1 MEKSSNRE
9 RDLAVGRRIR
19 ARRIERGMT
28 QEKLGNTLGVTFQQ
42 VQKYEKGDNR
52 IGAGRLQQIAEALE
66 VPVAFFFDEQPGA
79 TAPATDVFK
88 FLDTA
93 AALRLL
99 QAYSRIDDSATQHAI
114 THLVECIAGGRSKR

>member
-1 MEKSSNRE
+1 
-9 RDLAVGRRIR
+9 VGRRIR

-66 VPVAFFFDEQPGA
+66 VPISFFFDEPP
-79 TAPATDVFK
+79 TTSTTSPTDLFA

-99 QAYSRIDDSATQHAI
+99 QAYSKIEDSSVQHAI
-114 THLVECIAGGRSKR
+114 TNLVETIAGTRAKRG